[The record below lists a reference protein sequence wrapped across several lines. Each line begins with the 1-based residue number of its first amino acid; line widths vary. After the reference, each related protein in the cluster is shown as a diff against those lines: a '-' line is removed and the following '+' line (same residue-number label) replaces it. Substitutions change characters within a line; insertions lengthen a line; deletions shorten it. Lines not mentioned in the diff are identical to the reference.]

1 MASRYM
7 KNMRANTDHREVQSS
22 PVRHHHTAR
31 MKMSWQGHRDVNEN
45 NYYGKQYKDSL
56 PKLKYL
62 PCEPAAPLLGDIP
75 KGLSGEAVHI
85 TFTAAGS
92 QCPRWH
98 HLGCPDPGWVDK
110 GRILSI
116 QEKMK
121 PWYHSNKDE
130 PGGHYVEWNK
140 PGADKQMTL
149 SAES

>member
-22 PVRHHHTAR
+22 TVRHHHTAR

-56 PKLKYL
+56 PKLKHL
-62 PCEPAAPLLGDIP
+62 PCEPATPLLGVIP
-75 KGLSGEAVHI
+75 KGRTVCGKAVRI

-98 HLGCPDPGWVDK
+98 HLGCPDPG
-110 GRILSI
+110 
-116 QEKMK
+116 
-121 PWYHSNKDE
+121 
-130 PGGHYVEWNK
+130 
-140 PGADKQMTL
+140 
-149 SAES
+149 